1 MKQLFFS
8 VLLSICLVKASAQ
21 NPDCKVLVDSL
32 KGTYTGGCK
41 SGKADGAGKA
51 TGTDIYDGEF
61 KNGLP
66 DGKGKYS
73 WKNGDVY
80 EGSFKK
86 GLKEGY
92 GELRKNSEAK
102 DSVLT
107 GFWKK
112 DIYKGKFEKPY
123 MVHNTTSD
131 VSRVEV
137 NKTGNADKTVTVS
150 VTLLTGTGPLNSRGN
165 KALATMTDVQII
177 KGVFLYKASST
188 ISNKDVTIFRGV
200 DFPFRARFYFGNA
213 SVDVEIFEAGE
224 WDILVPIL

>member
-8 VLLSICLVKASAQ
+8 VALFLSIVQALSQ
-21 NPDCKVLVDSL
+21 NPDCKVLADSL
-32 KGTYTGGCK
+32 KGTYEGGCK
-41 SGKADGAGKA
+41 SGKADGKGKA
-51 TGTDIYDGEF
+51 SGTDVYEGEF
-61 KNGLP
+61 KSGLP
-66 DGKGKYS
+66 DGKGKYN

-80 EGSFKK
+80 EGNFKK

-92 GELRKNSEAK
+92 GELRKSSGNQ

-112 DIYKGKFEKPY
+112 DIYKGRYEKPY
-123 MVHNTTSD
+123 MVHNTTSE

-137 NKTGNADKTVTVS
+137 NKTGNADKTITVS
-150 VTLLTGTGPLNSRGN
+150 VTLLTGGGN
-165 KALATMTDVQII
+165 RNTRDNKTVMVMTDVQII

>member
-1 MKQLFFS
+1 MKHLFFS
-8 VLLSICLVKASAQ
+8 VVLSIGLVGASAQ
-21 NPDCKVLVDSL
+21 NPDCKVLADSL
-32 KGTYTGGCK
+32 KGTYAGGCK

-51 TGTDIYDGEF
+51 TGTDSYDGEF

-92 GELRKNSEAK
+92 GELRKNSGNK

-112 DIYKGKFEKPY
+112 DVYKGKFEKPY
-123 MVHNTTSD
+123 IVHNTTSE

-137 NKTGNADKTVTVS
+137 NKTGNADKTITVS
-150 VTLLTGTGPLNSRGN
+150 VTLLTGTGNQNTRDN
-165 KALATMTDVQII
+165 KTVMVMTDVQII
-177 KGVFLYKASST
+177 KGVFLYKSSST

-213 SVDVEIFEAGE
+213 SVDVEIFEPGE